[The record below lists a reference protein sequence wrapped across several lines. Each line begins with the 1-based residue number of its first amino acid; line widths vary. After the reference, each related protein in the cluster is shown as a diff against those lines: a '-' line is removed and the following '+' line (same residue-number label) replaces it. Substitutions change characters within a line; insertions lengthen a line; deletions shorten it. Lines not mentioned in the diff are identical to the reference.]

1 MTRFE
6 EFEERFH
13 AMSDPTARNEDDHG
27 ISSAAEEA
35 FGEFQEDL
43 LTMLEQG
50 EVDALHIT
58 AMGMALA
65 VRGLTSMEFC
75 PACEIGHW
83 VDNIHEAVGC
93 ANEQ

>member
-1 MTRFE
+1 MTRFD

-13 AMSDPTARNEDDHG
+13 AMSDPTCRVEGDHG
-27 ISSAAEEA
+27 MPNVVDEA
-35 FGEFQEDL
+35 FAEFQVDL
-43 LTMLEQG
+43 LTMLENG
-50 EVDALHIT
+50 EVGALHIT

-65 VRGLTSMEFC
+65 VKGLTAMEFC

-83 VDNIHEAVGC
+83 VDNIHESVGC